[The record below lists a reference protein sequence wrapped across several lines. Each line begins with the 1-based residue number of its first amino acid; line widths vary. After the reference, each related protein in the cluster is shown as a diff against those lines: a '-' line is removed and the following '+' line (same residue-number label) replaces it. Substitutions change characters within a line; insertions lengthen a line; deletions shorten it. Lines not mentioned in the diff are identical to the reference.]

1 MNSADWA
8 RLEGNDAR
16 VLIGLRVIRVDCRG
30 DIGVG
35 MECLVGTLF
44 GGPFGCGA
52 WNVRNGLGARGD
64 TNGSSSCVI
73 IGTLCSGA

>member
-16 VLIGLRVIRVDCRG
+16 VLIGLRVIRVDRCG

-35 MECLVGTLF
+35 MVYLVGALL

-52 WNVRNGLGARGD
+52 WNVRNGLGA
-64 TNGSSSCVI
+64 
-73 IGTLCSGA
+73 